1 MLFRNSYKRSTTVML
16 NARRRNQRPTSQRE
30 PAIAIDKT
38 RLARAFY
45 CDVLHGRQVW
55 DSEGA
60 GRLSF
65 IVEGAR
71 IDVSTTAAGESAPVV
86 LSVANPARLAE
97 RCWDVGYSVRVDH
110 DATGEARVSVI
121 DPFGRQIELVR

>member
-45 CDVLHGRQVW
+45 CDVLH
-55 DSEGA
+55 
-60 GRLSF
+60 
-65 IVEGAR
+65 
-71 IDVSTTAAGESAPVV
+71 
-86 LSVANPARLAE
+86 
-97 RCWDVGYSVRVDH
+97 
-110 DATGEARVSVI
+110 
-121 DPFGRQIELVR
+121 